1 VRAAL
6 VAALLTAGA
15 PALAQDRG
23 AAAFEPCRACHALD
37 PAAPPGAGPN
47 LHGVVG
53 RRFAGDP
60 RFGYSLVLEAAGRSG
75 DRWTR
80 EALDLYLA
88 DPEEALPGTWMTA
101 RVADAAERRALI
113 DFLADP
119 AAR

>member
-1 VRAAL
+1 LLSIAVCL
-6 VAALLTAGA
+6 AALLAGS
-15 PALAQDRG
+15 ALAQDRG

-53 RRFAGDP
+53 RRVAGDP
-60 RFGYSLVLEAAGRSG
+60 RFDYSPVLEAAGRSG
-75 DRWTR
+75 DAWTR
-80 EALDLYLA
+80 EALDIYLA
-88 DPEEALPGTWMTA
+88 DPAEAFTGTWMTA

-113 DFLADP
+113 DFLASP